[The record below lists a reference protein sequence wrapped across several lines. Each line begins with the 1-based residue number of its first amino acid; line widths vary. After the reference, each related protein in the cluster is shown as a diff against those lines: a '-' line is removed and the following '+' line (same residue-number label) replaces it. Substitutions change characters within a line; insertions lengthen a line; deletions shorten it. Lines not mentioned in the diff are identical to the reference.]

1 MRSCKVTV
9 IALSRWFRAILRR
22 KDCLRCIG
30 VKHFL
35 RLYLNFFAA
44 IERTNSL
51 TTRQQTEN
59 KAKKHTRRE
68 LISPSSMPSGFLN
81 VHLWTDICGAGVDVL
96 RNWLHFPF
104 FPDKRSFTL
113 HFHRVEDSE
122 VKNYGERC
130 FGFVHPERSG
140 QYKYAI
146 TSDGTS
152 ELWLS
157 TSEDPAA
164 GQMIARVHSPD
175 HDPLVWTQK
184 GDFKKYPDQ
193 ITLNAGKK
201 YFIDSL
207 SIQAFENAHLSVY
220 WSRARS
226 SNSTFEI
233 ISSKYLSSFS
243 GYHNEDT
250 IATHAGKQHM
260 ASIER
265 KRTLSAF
272 NHFPFVNKGEYIN
285 AISSCSYSPSFL
297 VQGKLEVSAVE
308 LANSHLSLA
317 YLQDDNEMFSFDE
330 PNLVIDKNRVDS
342 IVQKILTSLR
352 SNQGQRVS
360 HSKSPFPRAYSSYI
374 LV

>member
-9 IALSRWFRAILRR
+9 MALSRWFRVILRR
-22 KDCLRCIG
+22 RFVKKKIVFG
-30 VKHFL
+30 VLVSSISFL
-35 RLYLNFFAA
+35 LYLNFFAA

-68 LISPSSMPSGFLN
+68 LVSPSSIPSGYLN

-96 RNWLHFPF
+96 RNWIHFPF
-104 FPDKRSFTL
+104 FPDKRSFAW
-113 HFHRVEDSE
+113 HFRRVEGPE

-130 FGFVHPERSG
+130 FGFVHPERNG
-140 QYKYAI
+140 QYKFAI

-164 GQMIARVHSPD
+164 SQMIARVYSPD
-175 HDPLVWTQK
+175 NSLVWTQ

-193 ITLNAGKK
+193 ISKEITLNAGKK
-201 YFIDSL
+201 YFIESL

-220 WSRARS
+220 WSRGRS

-243 GYHNEDT
+243 GYHNEGT
-250 IATHAGKQHM
+250 IATHTGKQYM

-265 KRTLSAF
+265 KRKLSAF
-272 NHFPFVNKGEYIN
+272 NHLPFINKGEYIN
-285 AISSCSYSPSFL
+285 AISSCPYSPSFL
-297 VQGKLEVSAVE
+297 VQGKLKVSAVE

-317 YLQDDNEMFSFDE
+317 YPQDDDDMFSFDE
-330 PNLVIDKNRVDS
+330 PYLVIDKNRVDS
-342 IVQKILTSLR
+342 IVQKILTSLG
-352 SNQGQRVS
+352 SNQG
-360 HSKSPFPRAYSSYI
+360 PG
-374 LV
+374 